1 VIVDLHSPGASD
13 TRMSEWA
20 SSNFKHCNLIKTVKL
35 SKRGYERF
43 NNFFIAHDIRNT
55 LFDLT

>member
-35 SKRGYERF
+35 SKRGYERL
-43 NNFFIAHDIRNT
+43 NNFFIDHDIRST
-55 LFDLT
+55 